1 MDIKKETE
9 REINV
14 VNKVMK
20 VASLNKPKRQTKIM
34 RTRGPTAQM

>member
-20 VASLNKPKRQTKIM
+20 VASLNKPKRQTKK
-34 RTRGPTAQM
+34 GQSAGCD